1 MARIKP
7 GGRAGADSLV
17 SLPRIESSPF
27 KELSRRALIAL
38 SLLALSTLIVWLD
51 RDAYI
56 DNTAQDGV
64 SLIDALYYSTVTVTT
79 TGYGDITPIAPHAR
93 LMNALI
99 ITPLRIAFLVVLVG
113 TTIEVLA
120 NQGSRSIRD
129 SIWRR
134 KMRNHVV
141 VIGYGTKGRSAVN
154 TLRRQGTS
162 ADKIVVID
170 SDPNA
175 IADAN
180 YDGLAAFQGDATRRE
195 LLRRAEISKAKGVI
209 ISLDRDGTSIL
220 ATLTVRQLNPTAGVV
235 VSVRQHEN
243 VPLVRQSGASSVVT
257 SSETVGRL
265 LGLSAIGPDLG
276 DIMQDMLTGGEGLEV
291 HQRPATADEA
301 GQPPAA
307 VHGER
312 VIGLVRN
319 GTLRRFY
326 DQTAARIELGDDLIV
341 VRRAQPF
348 TPKDV
353 LRSFDE

>member
-1 MARIKP
+1 MQPP
-7 GGRAGADSLV
+7 GGRGGALSLV
-17 SLPRIESSPF
+17 SLPRIETSPF
-27 KELSRRALIAL
+27 KELGRRAIIAFT
-38 SLLALSTLIVWLD
+38 LLALSTLIVYLD

-129 SIWRR
+129 MFWRK

-154 TLRRQGTS
+154 TLRRQGTP
-162 ADKIVVID
+162 AEKIVVID
-170 SDPNA
+170 SSDAA

-209 ISLDRDGTSIL
+209 ISLDKDGAAIL

-235 VSVRQHEN
+235 VSVREHEN

-276 DIMQDMLTGGEGLEV
+276 TIMQDMLTGGEGLEV
-291 HQRPATADEA
+291 HQRPAEAHEA
-301 GQPPAA
+301 GQPPSA
-307 VHGER
+307 VQGER

-341 VRRAQPF
+341 VRRAQPP
-348 TPKDV
+348 TQKDV